1 MLEKKALFRYNILK
15 CKQEMIFLSLTMN
28 RNAFSKGWES
38 YRIMHKNKHVA
49 SIREDGTAEIYY
61 PKFMPYNLWLEA
73 ETDIDSRV
81 SNLNNFYYWCASR
94 VLTLDRK
101 YAKEILNAI
110 GAKQAM
116 TDRDRAMIA
125 ISYHALCLTDVY
137 WIKDSKENIRFED
150 ISLYRHSLSNAFA
163 DISLLGRQITAQN
176 AQLLDNRD
184 AAGDI
189 ATNGVAPKAWIRQ
202 DNIFYL
208 LKNGD
213 ERDVQAEL
221 LASQIADCFKIDHVA
236 YMPDKF
242 DDRNVSKSR
251 LITNEDRS
259 IVSAEYIDIYCANHD
274 MNLEKFVLQKDRYAF
289 HMMNIID
296 YLTGNSDRHWGNWG
310 FFVDNSN
317 NSLLTLYPLMD
328 FNKAFTS
335 YDTIEGGK
343 CQTISQFISQK
354 DAAITAVKEIGL
366 NQTAEVNKKLFDN
379 IDHYTMFQKRLEIL
393 KNI

>member
-1 MLEKKALFRYNILK
+1 M
-15 CKQEMIFLSLTMN
+15 SLTMN
-28 RNAFSKGWES
+28 RNAFSKRWKR
-38 YRIMHKNKHVA
+38 YIIMHNNKVVA
-49 SIREDGTAEIYY
+49 SVREDGTATIYSH
-61 PKFMPYNLWLEA
+61 KFMPYNLWLET
-73 ETDIDSRV
+73 EKDIDSRV
-81 SNLNNFYYWCASR
+81 NNLNNFYYWCASR

-137 WIKDSKENIRFED
+137 WVRIDARGNKENEKFED

-163 DISLLGRQITAQN
+163 DVSLLGRQITAQN
-176 AQLLDNRD
+176 AELLDNQD

-189 ATNGVAPKAWIRQ
+189 ATNGVAPKAWIRK
-202 DNIFYL
+202 DGIFYL
-208 LKNGD
+208 IKNGD

-221 LASQIADCFKIDHVA
+221 LASKIADCFQIDHVA
-236 YMPDKF
+236 YIPDRF
-242 DDRNVSKSR
+242 DDRNVSKSK
-251 LITNEDRS
+251 LITSEELS

-274 MNLEKFVLQKDRYAF
+274 LNMEKFVLQKDRYNF

-317 NSLLTLYPLMD
+317 NSLLKLYPLMD

-343 CQTISQFISQK
+343 CQTVSHFISQK
-354 DAAITAVKEIGL
+354 DAAIAAVKEIGL
-366 NQTAEVNKKLFDN
+366 NQKSEVSEKWFDN
-379 IDHYTMFQKRLEIL
+379 TTYYEMFKNRLEIL
-393 KNI
+393 KTQNAF

>member
-1 MLEKKALFRYNILK
+1 M
-15 CKQEMIFLSLTMN
+15 SLTMN
-28 RNAFSKGWES
+28 RNAFSKGWKR
-38 YRIMHKNKHVA
+38 YIIMHKNKVVA
-49 SIREDGTAEIYY
+49 SVREDGTATIYSH
-61 PKFMPYNLWLEA
+61 KFMPYNLWLET
-73 ETDIDSRV
+73 EKDIDSRV
-81 SNLNNFYYWCASR
+81 NNLNNFYYWCASR

-189 ATNGVAPKAWIRQ
+189 ATNGVATKAWIRQ

-221 LASQIADCFKIDHVA
+221 LASKIADCFKIDHVA

>member
-1 MLEKKALFRYNILK
+1 M
-15 CKQEMIFLSLTMN
+15 SLTMN
-28 RNAFSKGWES
+28 RNAFSKGWKR
-38 YRIMHKNKHVA
+38 YIIMHKNKVVA
-49 SIREDGTAEIYY
+49 SVREDGTATIYSH
-61 PKFMPYNLWLEA
+61 KFMPYNLWLET
-73 ETDIDSRV
+73 EKDIDSRV
-81 SNLNNFYYWCASR
+81 NNLNNFYYWCASR

-137 WIKDSKENIRFED
+137 WVRIDARGNKENEKFED

-163 DISLLGRQITAQN
+163 DVSLLGRQITAQN
-176 AQLLDNRD
+176 AELLDNQD

-189 ATNGVAPKAWIRQ
+189 ATNGVAPKAWIRK
-202 DNIFYL
+202 DGIFYL
-208 LKNGD
+208 IKNGD

-221 LASQIADCFKIDHVA
+221 LASKIADCFQIDHVA
-236 YMPDKF
+236 YIPDRF
-242 DDRNVSKSR
+242 DDRNVSKSK
-251 LITNEDRS
+251 LITSEELS

-274 MNLEKFVLQKDRYAF
+274 LNMEKFVLQKDRYNF

-317 NSLLTLYPLMD
+317 NSLLKLYPLMD

-343 CQTISQFISQK
+343 CQTVSHFISQK
-354 DAAITAVKEIGL
+354 DAAIAAVKEIGL
-366 NQTAEVNKKLFDN
+366 NQKSEISEKWFDN
-379 IDHYTMFQKRLEIL
+379 TTYYEMFKNRLEIL
-393 KNI
+393 KTQNTF

>member
-1 MLEKKALFRYNILK
+1 M
-15 CKQEMIFLSLTMN
+15 SLTMN
-28 RNAFSKGWES
+28 RNAFSKGWKR
-38 YRIMHKNKHVA
+38 YIIMHKNKVVA
-49 SIREDGTAEIYY
+49 SVREDGTATIYSH
-61 PKFMPYNLWLEA
+61 KFMPYNLWLET
-73 ETDIDSRV
+73 EKDIDSRV
-81 SNLNNFYYWCASR
+81 NNLNNFYYWCASR

-137 WIKDSKENIRFED
+137 WVRIDARGNKENEKFED

-163 DISLLGRQITAQN
+163 DVSLLGRQITAQN
-176 AQLLDNRD
+176 AELLDNQD

-189 ATNGVAPKAWIRQ
+189 ATNGVAPKAWIRK
-202 DNIFYL
+202 DGIFYL
-208 LKNGD
+208 IKNGD

-221 LASQIADCFKIDHVA
+221 LASKIADCFQIDHVA
-236 YMPDKF
+236 YIPDRF
-242 DDRNVSKSR
+242 DDRNVSKSK
-251 LITNEDRS
+251 LITSEELS

-274 MNLEKFVLQKDRYAF
+274 LNMEKFVLQKDRYNF

-317 NSLLTLYPLMD
+317 NSLLKLYPLMD

-343 CQTISQFISQK
+343 CQTVSHFISQK
-354 DAAITAVKEIGL
+354 DAAIAAVKEIGL
-366 NQTAEVNKKLFDN
+366 NQKSEVSEKWFDN
-379 IDHYTMFQKRLEIL
+379 TTYYEMFKNRLEIL
-393 KNI
+393 KTQNTF

>member
-1 MLEKKALFRYNILK
+1 
-15 CKQEMIFLSLTMN
+15 
-28 RNAFSKGWES
+28 
-38 YRIMHKNKHVA
+38 MHKNKVVA
-49 SIREDGTAEIYY
+49 SVREDGTATIYSH
-61 PKFMPYNLWLEA
+61 KFMPYNLWLET
-73 ETDIDSRV
+73 EKDIDSRV
-81 SNLNNFYYWCASR
+81 NNLNNFYYWCASR

-137 WIKDSKENIRFED
+137 WVRIDARGNKENEKFED

-163 DISLLGRQITAQN
+163 DVSLLGRQITAQN
-176 AQLLDNRD
+176 AELLDNQD

-189 ATNGVAPKAWIRQ
+189 ATNGVAPKAWIRK
-202 DNIFYL
+202 DGIFYL
-208 LKNGD
+208 IKNGD

-221 LASQIADCFKIDHVA
+221 LASKIADCFQIDHVA
-236 YMPDKF
+236 YIPDRF
-242 DDRNVSKSR
+242 DDRNVSKSK
-251 LITNEDRS
+251 LITSEELS

-274 MNLEKFVLQKDRYAF
+274 LNMEKFVLQKDRYNF

-317 NSLLTLYPLMD
+317 NSLLKLYPLMD

-343 CQTISQFISQK
+343 CQTVSHFISQK
-354 DAAITAVKEIGL
+354 DAAIAAVKEIGL
-366 NQTAEVNKKLFDN
+366 NQKSEINEKWFDN
-379 IDHYTMFQKRLEIL
+379 TTYYEMFKNRLEIL
-393 KNI
+393 KTQNTF

>member
-1 MLEKKALFRYNILK
+1 
-15 CKQEMIFLSLTMN
+15 
-28 RNAFSKGWES
+28 
-38 YRIMHKNKHVA
+38 MHKNKVVA
-49 SIREDGTAEIYY
+49 SVREDGTATIYSH
-61 PKFMPYNLWLEA
+61 KFMPYNLWLET
-73 ETDIDSRV
+73 EKDIDSRV
-81 SNLNNFYYWCASR
+81 NNLNNFYYWCASR

-137 WIKDSKENIRFED
+137 WVRIDARGNKENEKFED

-163 DISLLGRQITAQN
+163 DVSLLGRQITAQN
-176 AQLLDNRD
+176 AELLDNQD

-189 ATNGVAPKAWIRQ
+189 ATNGVAPKAWIRK
-202 DNIFYL
+202 DGIFYL
-208 LKNGD
+208 IKNGD

-221 LASQIADCFKIDHVA
+221 LASKIADCFQIDHVA
-236 YMPDKF
+236 YIPDRF
-242 DDRNVSKSR
+242 DDRNVSKSK
-251 LITNEDRS
+251 LITSEELS

-274 MNLEKFVLQKDRYAF
+274 LNMEKFVLQKDRYNF

-317 NSLLTLYPLMD
+317 NSLLKLYPLMD

-343 CQTISQFISQK
+343 CQTVSHFISQK
-354 DAAITAVKEIGL
+354 DAAIAAVKEIGL
-366 NQTAEVNKKLFDN
+366 NQKSEVSEKWFDN
-379 IDHYTMFQKRLEIL
+379 TTYYEMFKNRLEIL
-393 KNI
+393 KTQNAF

>member
-1 MLEKKALFRYNILK
+1 M
-15 CKQEMIFLSLTMN
+15 SLTMN
-28 RNAFSKGWES
+28 RNAFSKGWKR
-38 YRIMHKNKHVA
+38 YIIMHKNKVVA
-49 SIREDGTAEIYY
+49 SVREDGTATIYSH
-61 PKFMPYNLWLEA
+61 KFMPYNLWLET
-73 ETDIDSRV
+73 EKDIDSRV
-81 SNLNNFYYWCASR
+81 NNLNNFYYWCASR

-116 TDRDRAMIA
+116 TDRDR

-137 WIKDSKENIRFED
+137 WVRIDARGNKENEKFED

-163 DISLLGRQITAQN
+163 DVSLLGRQITAQN
-176 AQLLDNRD
+176 AELLDNQD

-189 ATNGVAPKAWIRQ
+189 ATNGVAPKAWIRK
-202 DNIFYL
+202 DGIFYL
-208 LKNGD
+208 IKNGD

-221 LASQIADCFKIDHVA
+221 LASKIADCFQIDHVA
-236 YMPDKF
+236 YIPDRF
-242 DDRNVSKSR
+242 DDRNVSKSK
-251 LITNEDRS
+251 LITSEELS

-274 MNLEKFVLQKDRYAF
+274 LNMEKFVLQKDRYNF

-317 NSLLTLYPLMD
+317 NSLLKLYPLMD

-343 CQTISQFISQK
+343 CQTVSHFISQK
-354 DAAITAVKEIGL
+354 DAAIAAVKEIGL
-366 NQTAEVNKKLFDN
+366 NQKSEISEKWFDN
-379 IDHYTMFQKRLEIL
+379 TTYYEMFKNRLEIL
-393 KNI
+393 KTQNTF